1 MPRLSHD
8 ESDSGRSDVT
18 QTPHGTPSTI
28 QYTLPT
34 IMPIFGFIECN
45 ASFSHLISWN
55 SRAEEPEAKRKRPRL
70 RPPLDRLL
78 FFAETSNLPRCLLFS
93 SEKGTYSESSG
104 LLVVMYSNQW
114 RNYSL
119 VIASRE
125 ANAAPISPSAGSRG
139 FSGAPSERVPACV
152 AQPPAHPH
160 I

>member
-1 MPRLSHD
+1 MTSQTQGGRMSPKDHMARHRPFNIHCRQSCPS
-8 ESDSGRSDVT
+8 SDSSSATPPFPTSFLGIPERRSRKPSASGRV
-18 QTPHGTPSTI
+18 
-28 QYTLPT
+28 
-34 IMPIFGFIECN
+34 FG
-45 ASFSHLISWN
+45 
-55 SRAEEPEAKRKRPRL
+55 
-70 RPPLDRLL
+70 PPLDRLL

-139 FSGAPSERVPACV
+139 FSGAPSERVPGCV
-152 AQPPAHPH
+152 AQPPARPH